1 MNLRFVPHA
10 TSLVG
15 IALCTPIFSAAA
27 RAQDAATPAGQG
39 PISAALIAKVN
50 SAVDADTARLTAVF
64 KDLHRHPEIGFTE
77 KRTAAIVAKA
87 LKALGYSVT
96 EGIGKTGV
104 VGVLKNGPGPTVW
117 FRADMDS
124 NSVR

>member
-10 TSLVG
+10 ALLAA

-27 RAQDAATPAGQG
+27 RAQDAATPAEQG

-64 KDLHRHPEIGFTE
+64 KDLHQHPEIGFME
-77 KRTAAIVAKA
+77 KRTAAIVAKE
-87 LKALGYSVT
+87 LNALGYSVT